1 MPYPVP
7 ASVFD
12 SPQETIGAVP
22 FWVGYHPDTE
32 LVAIYRDDELLV
44 EHVAVLDLLDSA
56 AALAGQLTLH
66 LPADATS
73 VVLIGYGP
81 DAAANTLVDIRHVLE
96 LMVPVQGLMLVTDG
110 HCVCLQPGCDCPARG
125 DGIAVE
131 AKNTQSAAQLAV
143 EGLVAL
149 PSKAALHALAAPDR
163 AAQIRIQDTVAALPA
178 GFTPE
183 QGHIEFS
190 LAQARNGRRLTDE
203 QAAQFA
209 MALTDH
215 TLLSTAWAN
224 TCRCMWQRDLWLDLT
239 RRLPDQHVAGPANL
253 AAWCTWRRGEH
264 ALARYALRRAQ
275 HGPRTGLTHL
285 IANLLDARLPAHR
298 LTWPIAT

>member
-32 LVAIYRDDELLV
+32 LIAIYLDDELLV
-44 EHVAVLDLLDSA
+44 KHVAALDLLDNA
-56 AALAGQLTLH
+56 ATLAGQLSLH
-66 LPADATS
+66 LPTDATS

-81 DAAANTLVDIRHVLE
+81 DAAANTLVDIGHVLE
-96 LMVPVQGLMLVTDG
+96 LMLPVHGLMLVTDG
-110 HCVCLQPGCDCPARG
+110 HCVCLQRDCDCPARG
-125 DGIAVE
+125 AGIAVE
-131 AKNTQSAAQLAV
+131 AKNTQSAAQLAM

-149 PSKAALHALAAPDR
+149 PSKAALHTLVAPDP
-163 AAQIRIQDTVAALPA
+163 AAQIRIRDAVAALPA
-178 GFTPE
+178 RFTPE
-183 QGHIEFS
+183 QGHIELS
-190 LAQARNGRRLTDE
+190 VAQARTGRRLTDE

-215 TLLSTAWAN
+215 GLLSAAWAI

-239 RRLPDQHVAGPANL
+239 RRLPDRYVAGPANL
-253 AAWCTWRRGEH
+253 AAWCTWRRDEH
-264 ALARYALRRAQ
+264 TLARYALRRAQ
-275 HGPRTGLTHL
+275 HGPGTGLTRL
-285 IANLLDARLPAHR
+285 IANLLDTHLPAHR
-298 LTWPIAT
+298 LTWRIAT

>member
-1 MPYPVP
+1 MPYLVP

-32 LVAIYRDDELLV
+32 LVAIYLDDELLV
-44 EHVAVLDLLDSA
+44 KHVAVLNLLDSA
-56 AALAGQLTLH
+56 AALAGQLGLH
-66 LPADATS
+66 LPTDAAS

-81 DAAANTLVDIRHVLE
+81 PAAANTLVDIAHVLE
-96 LMVPVQGLMLVTDG
+96 LMLRVHGLMLVTDG
-110 HCVCLQPGCDCPARG
+110 HCVCLQPDCDCPARG
-125 DGIAVE
+125 AGIAVE
-131 AKNTQSAAQLAV
+131 ANSTQSAAHLAMG
-143 EGLVAL
+143 GLVAL
-149 PSKAALHALAAPDR
+149 PSKAALHTLVAPDR
-163 AAQIRIQDTVAALPA
+163 AAQIRIQDAVTALPPH
-178 GFTPE
+178 FTPE

-215 TLLSTAWAN
+215 SLLSAVWAI

-239 RRLPDQHVAGPANL
+239 RRLPDRYVAGPASL
-253 AAWCTWRRGEH
+253 AAWCAWRRGEH
-264 ALARYALRRAQ
+264 ALARYALDRAQ
-275 HGPRTGLTHL
+275 RGPGTGLTPL
-285 IANLLDARLPAHR
+285 IKNLLDAHLPAHR
-298 LTWPIAT
+298 LNWPISI